1 MALIDRDR
9 EPTATELRVFGVLL
23 AAFCGLLGGGI
34 AYHVQAW
41 TIAAI
46 VWSVGVLLAG
56 MYYGVPPTRRV
67 IFQAWMAAVFPI
79 GWLIS
84 HALLAFIYY
93 GVLTPIGLVIRLWN
107 DDLLHQKS
115 DAETLSYWVPM
126 SMHGDVKRYFQQF

>member
-1 MALIDRDR
+1 MALIDRNR

-23 AAFCGLLGGGI
+23 AAFCGLVGGLI
-34 AYHVQAW
+34 VYHTQAW

-46 VWSVGVLLAG
+46 VWSLGAVTAG
-56 MYYGVPPTRRV
+56 IYYGMPSTRQV

-79 GWLIS
+79 GWLVS

-107 DDLLHQKS
+107 DDLLREKR
-115 DAETLSYWVPM
+115 DAAAASYWRPISTQM
-126 SMHGDVKRYFQQF
+126 DVKRYFQQF

>member
-23 AAFCGLLGGGI
+23 AAFCGLVGGLI
-34 AYHVQAW
+34 VYHLQAW
-41 TIAAI
+41 RIAAI
-46 VWSVGVLLAG
+46 VWSVGALMAG
-56 MYYGVPPTRRV
+56 IYYGVPSTRRV

-107 DDLLHQKS
+107 DDLLRQKS
-115 DAETLSYWVPM
+115 DAAMASYWLPI
-126 SMHGDVKRYFQQF
+126 STHRDVKRYFQQF